1 MPKQKKNVILH
12 TKDKGKM
19 AKCCKG
25 VIPALKLILTLRMI
39 PAWNGMEQMMMW
51 HAVEIIVAL

>member
-1 MPKQKKNVILH
+1 MPNRRKCYLH

-25 VIPALKLILTLRMI
+25 VIPALKIDSRTKDDT
-39 PAWNGMEQMMMW
+39 GMACME
-51 HAVEIIVAL
+51 